1 MIVFNRGDSAAATVA
16 RDPLTPA
23 GAGFRPSRSVVLVGL
38 MGAGKTSIGRRLAQR
53 LGLAFADS
61 DHEIETAAGC
71 TIETIFEMYG
81 ERAFRD
87 CERRVIGRLLEEPVQ
102 VIATGGGAFMDP
114 ETRGT
119 VKTRGLSV
127 WLRADLEL
135 LLNRVSRRANRPL
148 LKRGD
153 PKEVLSS
160 LMAERYPIY
169 AEADVTVDTRD
180 APPDVTVDA
189 VIDGLQRLARIG
201 EPRASVP

>member
-1 MIVFNRGDSAAATVA
+1 MVDFNRGDSAAATVA

-23 GAGFRPSRSVVLVGL
+23 GAGYRPSRSVVLVGL

-53 LGLAFADS
+53 LGLPFVDS

-81 ERAFRD
+81 EKAFRD

-102 VIATGGGAFMDP
+102 VVATGGGAFVDA
-114 ETRGT
+114 ETRAQ
-119 VKTRGLSV
+119 VKARGLSV
-127 WLRADLEL
+127 WLRADLDL
-135 LLNRVSRRANRPL
+135 LLHRVARRANRPL

-153 PKEVLSS
+153 PREILAG
-160 LMAERYPIY
+160 LMAQRYPLY
-169 AEADVTVDTRD
+169 AEAAITVDTRD

-189 VIDGLQRLARIG
+189 VLAGLQALEQVA
-201 EPRASVP
+201 EPAGTTP

>member
-1 MIVFNRGDSAAATVA
+1 MLDFNRGDSAAATVA

-23 GAGFRPSRSVVLVGL
+23 GAGYRPSRSVVLVGL

-53 LGLAFADS
+53 LGLAFVDS

-81 ERAFRD
+81 EKAFRD

-102 VIATGGGAFMDP
+102 VIATGGGAFIDP
-114 ETRGT
+114 ETRAQ
-119 VKTRGLSV
+119 VKARGLSV
-127 WLRADLEL
+127 WLRADLDL
-135 LLNRVSRRANRPL
+135 LLNRVARRANRPL

-153 PKEVLSS
+153 PREILAG
-160 LMAERYPIY
+160 LMAQRYPLY
-169 AEADVTVDTRD
+169 AEADITVDTKE

-189 VIDGLQRLARIG
+189 VLEALKALECVA
-201 EPRASVP
+201 EPATAVP

>member
-1 MIVFNRGDSAAATVA
+1 MVDFNRGDSAAAMVA

-23 GAGFRPSRSVVLVGL
+23 GAGYRPSRSVVLVGL

-53 LGLAFADS
+53 LGLPFVDS

-81 ERAFRD
+81 EKAFRD

-102 VIATGGGAFMDP
+102 VVATGGGAFVDA
-114 ETRGT
+114 ETRAQ
-119 VKTRGLSV
+119 VKARGLSV
-127 WLRADLEL
+127 WLRADLDL
-135 LLNRVSRRANRPL
+135 LLHRVARRANRPL

-153 PKEVLSS
+153 PREILAG
-160 LMAERYPIY
+160 LMVQRYPLY
-169 AEADVTVDTRD
+169 AEAAITVDTRD

-189 VIDGLQRLARIG
+189 VLAGLQALEQVA
-201 EPRASVP
+201 EPAGTTP

>member
-1 MIVFNRGDSAAATVA
+1 MLDFNRGDSAAATVA

-23 GAGFRPSRSVVLVGL
+23 GAGYRPSRSVVLVGL

-53 LGLAFADS
+53 LGLAFVDS

-81 ERAFRD
+81 EKAFRD

-102 VIATGGGAFMDP
+102 VVATGGGAFIDP
-114 ETRGT
+114 ETRAQ
-119 VKTRGLSV
+119 VKARGLSV
-127 WLRADLEL
+127 WLRADLDL
-135 LLNRVSRRANRPL
+135 LLHRVARRANRPL

-153 PKEVLSS
+153 PREILAG
-160 LMAERYPIY
+160 LMAQRYPLY
-169 AEADVTVDTRD
+169 AEAVVTVDTRV

-189 VIDGLQRLARIG
+189 VMSAQQAL
-201 EPRASVP
+201 EPVAEMP

>member
-1 MIVFNRGDSAAATVA
+1 MLDFNRGDSAAAAVA

-53 LGLAFADS
+53 LGLPFVDS

-87 CERRVIGRLLEEPVQ
+87 CERRVIGRLLEEPLQ
-102 VIATGGGAFMDP
+102 VIATGGGAFMDT
-114 ETRGT
+114 ETRST
-119 VKTRGLSV
+119 VKARGVSV

-135 LLNRVSRRANRPL
+135 LLHRVSRRANRPL

-153 PKEVLSS
+153 PKEVLAG
-160 LMAERYPIY
+160 LMAQRYPVY

-180 APPDVTVDA
+180 APPDITVDA
-189 VIDGLQRLARIG
+189 VIAALQGL
-201 EPRASVP
+201 VPADQAGAAAP